1 MGQSAPIASHVT
13 RCCDRIERVFI
24 IAYKESTELLETTF
38 KKEGLS
44 CQVLRQK
51 HEPQQ
56 QNYSSSYLCLLN
68 HKSAWEQAAQLDR
81 LTLIVEADFVPIVGF
96 ANLPLPFPVDEPNLG
111 VAWLYTC
118 APQIYSVS
126 QEGYA
131 QGYSTSMVA
140 YIVTPQSAKALIELA
155 NEIKDKIGS
164 ERYSTWDSEVESFL
178 RTKKFKNFVPFR
190 NYGEHGGIPNPEHKN
205 NGLSRTHR
213 ADILYGKLAFLPLYA
228 SEHSS
233 KVYVLERL
241 QGRFKGLIR
250 LLMGKYLRIP
260 VLKGSS
266 VPWRLLGFAIRRQI
280 TMRL

>member
-1 MGQSAPIASHVT
+1 MGQSAPIASYGT

-51 HEPQQ
+51 HESQQ

-68 HKSAWEQAAQLDR
+68 HKSSWEQAAQFER
-81 LTLIVEADFVPIVGF
+81 LTLIVEADFVPVVGF
-96 ANLPLPFPVDEPNLG
+96 SNLPLPFPADEQNLG
-111 VAWLYTC
+111 IAWLYTC

-140 YIVTPQSAKALIELA
+140 YLVTPQTAKYLIELA
-155 NEIKDKIGS
+155 DEIKDKIGPS
-164 ERYSTWDSEVESFL
+164 QYSTWDSEVESFL
-178 RTKKFKNFVPFR
+178 RSRKLKNFVPFR
-190 NYGEHGGIPNPEHKN
+190 NYGEHGGIPNPEHKK

-228 SEHSS
+228 TEPSS
-233 KVYVLERL
+233 QKYLLERL

-250 LLMGKYLRIP
+250 LVMGKYLRIP

-266 VPWRLLGFAIRRQI
+266 VPWRLLRFALQRQI
-280 TMRL
+280 TTRF